1 MEQVT
6 VFVLRTLLRS
16 SSQALTILKFSS
28 FLGAWEI
35 LICTH
40 LCFPIDVKSFLLT
53 GVSSCVGFCEK
64 WLSAKHQTSFFSV
77 CKKGW
82 LICSFFSWSVLCPVD
97 WFSIDYHCSGLGR
110 CSWKMLVDEGN
121 LNVIIWHVN
130 FRFYNKLQE
139 NLGHRSEKW
148 YNVLQKVLKVSA
160 AVKTVRLSTQNTCWV
175 LSFA

>member
-6 VFVLRTLLRS
+6 VFVLKTLLRS
-16 SSQALTILKFSS
+16 SFQALTILKFSS

-77 CKKGW
+77 CKKDW

-97 WFSIDYHCSGLGR
+97 WFSIDYHQSIVGDLADAPGR
-110 CSWKMLVDEGN
+110 CLLTKEIWMWSFDMLIPDFIINCKKIWGTEVRNGTMCFKKCWKYQQQ
-121 LNVIIWHVN
+121 W
-130 FRFYNKLQE
+130 KL
-139 NLGHRSEKW
+139 W
-148 YNVLQKVLKVSA
+148 ACPLKTLAES
-160 AVKTVRLSTQNTCWV
+160 
-175 LSFA
+175 